1 MTATVHPLPLVLE
14 YDLVR
19 LTLEDWPRLHYVGNV
34 RIDIVTKEF
43 PPEIYGGAGVHVAEL
58 ARVLAGRV
66 DLGVHCFGAP
76 READYH
82 GARVSTY
89 GVPQNLADANA
100 AVQTLGTDLSILQG
114 IAGADLVHSHT
125 WYANMAGHL
134 ASLLHGIPHVLS
146 AHSLEP
152 LRPWKAEQLGGGY
165 ALSSWVEKTAY
176 EAAAAVIAVSDGMRQ
191 DILRCYPDVDP
202 ARVQVV
208 HNGVDTEAWAP
219 DRNDDAVRALGIDP
233 DRPSVVFV
241 GRNTRQKG
249 VPYLLRAAAKIPSDV
264 QLVLCLGAADTPELA
279 AETARL
285 IDDLEAR
292 RGSVILIERMLPRH
306 ELIQVLSSA
315 TVFACPSIYEPLGIV
330 NLEAMA
336 CGAAVVASAT
346 GGIPE
351 VVEDGVT
358 GTLVPLEQVQDG
370 TGTPLDPEGFV
381 NDFAEAVNTLVAD
394 PERARSMG
402 KRGRTRAEEHF
413 SWDSI
418 AESTLNVYR
427 SVL

>member
-1 MTATVHPLPLVLE
+1 
-14 YDLVR
+14 
-19 LTLEDWPRLHYVGNV
+19 V

-58 ARVLAGRV
+58 SRVLAQHV
-66 DLGVHCFGAP
+66 DLQVRAFGAP
-76 READYH
+76 REPEYH
-82 GARVSTY
+82 GATVTSY
-89 GVPQNLADANA
+89 AVPEDLAGANA
-100 AVQTLGTDLSILQG
+100 AVQTLGVDLRIVPD

-125 WYANMAGHL
+125 WYANMAGHV

-176 EAAAAVIAVSDGMRQ
+176 EAAAAIIAVSEGMRQ
-191 DILRCYPDVDP
+191 DILRSYPEVDP
-202 ARVQVV
+202 AKVKVV
-208 HNGVDTEAWAP
+208 HNGIDVSLWNRDEG
-219 DRNDDAVRALGIDP
+219 DDVVRALGIDP
-233 DRPSVVFV
+233 ARPSVVFV

-249 VPYLLRAAAKIPSDV
+249 VPYLLRAAAKLPADV

-285 IDDLEAR
+285 IEELQTQ
-292 RGSVILIERMLPRH
+292 RGGVILVERMLPRN
-306 ELIQVLSSA
+306 ELIQVLSHA
-315 TVFACPSIYEPLGIV
+315 TAFACPSIYEPLGIV

-351 VVEDGVT
+351 VVQHGET
-358 GTLVPLEQVQDG
+358 GLLVDIEQVTDG
-370 TGTPLDPEGFV
+370 TGTPLDPEKFV
-381 NDFAEAVNTLVAD
+381 TEFAAALTEVVSD
-394 PERARSMG
+394 PERARAMG
-402 KRGRTRAEEHF
+402 RAGRRRAEEHF
-413 SWDSI
+413 SWESI
-418 AESTLNVYR
+418 TETTLEVYR
-427 SVL
+427 SVLPKGS

>member
-1 MTATVHPLPLVLE
+1 MTATVKPLPLVLE

-19 LTLEDWPRLHYVGNV
+19 LTLEDWPALHYVGNV

-66 DLGVHCFGAP
+66 DLAVHCFGAP
-76 READYH
+76 RSADYH

-89 GVPQNLADANA
+89 GVPDGLAEANA

-176 EAAAAVIAVSDGMRQ
+176 EAAAAVIAVSDGMRK

-202 ARVQVV
+202 AKVQVV
-208 HNGVDTEAWAP
+208 HNGIDTAAWAG
-219 DRNDDAVRALGIDP
+219 DKNDDAVRSLGIDP

-249 VPYLLRAAAKIPSDV
+249 VPYLLRAAAKLPADV

-285 IDDLEAR
+285 IGELEEQ
-292 RGSVILIERMLPRH
+292 RGSVILIERMLPRP
-306 ELIQVLSSA
+306 ELIQVLSHA

-351 VVEDGVT
+351 VIDDGVT

-381 NDFAEAVNTLVAD
+381 DDFAAALNALVAD
-394 PERARSMG
+394 PARARAMG
-402 KRGRTRAEEHF
+402 ERGRVRAEEHF

-418 AESTLNVYR
+418 AETTLDVYR